1 MNSEAKSFYKS
12 LVTIV
17 GPIALQNLISAAVN
31 SVDVLMLGSVGQSA
45 IAATSLA
52 GQIIFILFMITTGL
66 SSGLVMLS
74 AQYWGKNDTKSIE
87 ILTGIA
93 LRISATVGLVFS
105 LAALTVPSLLMRI
118 FTDNAAL
125 IKLGAGYL
133 RAAGVSYLC
142 MSVSQIFQATFK
154 SIEKVKIVT
163 VLTFLALGIN
173 VLLNAC
179 FIYGVAGFPK
189 IGVVGVGI
197 ATSVSRVIEL
207 AVCLVYASRVKEMRL
222 TLGVLAKNNA
232 LLTKDFFKYSLP
244 ALGNE
249 LVWGAAFS
257 VYSVILGHL
266 GEEIVAANSVV
277 NTIRNLATVLVFG
290 MAYGGAIV
298 LGKYMGSGNLAPA
311 ERNAARLA
319 KVTIASGFFGA
330 LLMLCLKPLLPF
342 IADLNEAAA
351 RYREYLTYINAVSV
365 IGCAI
370 NTCLI
375 CGIFRAGGD
384 SRFGFILDGIIMW
397 FVSVP
402 LGLIAAFVI
411 KLPPVWVYFVLYLD
425 EFEKMPFVVVHYFK
439 KGWLKNITRENLDG
453 QKEIGL

>member
-1 MNSEAKSFYKS
+1 
-12 LVTIV
+12 
-17 GPIALQNLISAAVN
+17 
-31 SVDVLMLGSVGQSA
+31 
-45 IAATSLA
+45 
-52 GQIIFILFMITTGL
+52 
-66 SSGLVMLS
+66 
-74 AQYWGKNDTKSIE
+74 
-87 ILTGIA
+87 
-93 LRISATVGLVFS
+93 
-105 LAALTVPSLLMRI
+105 
-118 FTDNAAL
+118 
-125 IKLGAGYL
+125 
-133 RAAGVSYLC
+133 
-142 MSVSQIFQATFK
+142 
-154 SIEKVKIVT
+154 
-163 VLTFLALGIN
+163 
-173 VLLNAC
+173 
-179 FIYGVAGFPK
+179 
-189 IGVVGVGI
+189 
-197 ATSVSRVIEL
+197 
-207 AVCLVYASRVKEMRL
+207 
-222 TLGVLAKNNA
+222 
-232 LLTKDFFKYSLP
+232 
-244 ALGNE
+244 
-249 LVWGAAFS
+249 
-257 VYSVILGHL
+257 
-266 GEEIVAANSVV
+266 
-277 NTIRNLATVLVFG
+277 
-290 MAYGGAIV
+290 
-298 LGKYMGSGNLAPA
+298 MGSGNLAPA